1 MSTTMR
7 TTLQTVPESL
17 PADHITNA
25 APNAPATT
33 ATTTVPTETTTTKPS
48 HNHPTAALKG
58 RQSSTKVCDALI
70 SFPPYFQQIDRE
82 VSVIGVFLGGICDYD
97 WVLRANIVIHVN
109 QCIRS
114 SA

>member
-25 APNAPATT
+25 APSAPVTT
-33 ATTTVPTETTTTKPS
+33 ATTTAPTETTTTKPS

-58 RQSSTKVCDALI
+58 RQSSTKVCHALH
-70 SFPPYFQQIDRE
+70 FPVTIFAEIDRE
-82 VSVIGVFLGGICDYD
+82 VCYRLGD
-97 WVLRANIVIHVN
+97 L
-109 QCIRS
+109 
-114 SA
+114 